1 MAVSKISQLAQG
13 GGANAAS
20 FSGMKSA
27 LKLMGILDNDAVSQ
41 PLRALTHQEK
51 QGIPAILGELGLS
64 T

>member
-27 LKLMGILDNDAVSQ
+27 LKIMGILDNDAVSQ
-41 PLRALTHQEK
+41 PLRPLTQQEK
-51 QGIPAILGELGLS
+51 QGIPAILEELGIS